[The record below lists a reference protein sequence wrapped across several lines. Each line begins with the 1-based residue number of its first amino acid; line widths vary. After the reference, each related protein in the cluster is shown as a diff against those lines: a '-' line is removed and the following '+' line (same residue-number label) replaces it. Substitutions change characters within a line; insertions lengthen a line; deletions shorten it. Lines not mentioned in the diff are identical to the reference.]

1 MAQLS
6 LGGLGGIVLAPDV
19 LEEQRGAWCSPPEYT
34 AAATERGPFDVDPFT
49 NPRST
54 LAAIHKCMLER
65 GDDGF
70 GLDKR
75 DTPGTYYIKRHSGG
89 VARVDCTQCYGG
101 GRVLG
106 ADLEPTECH
115 LCCDGGYYAANA
127 ETTVWIQPPYDL
139 VLEALAH
146 YGHTR
151 FVALLRLDTS
161 TVWFQL
167 LYAGITEADLANPET
182 RARLTKALKTEL
194 APRPPLC
201 EVVMVPK
208 SDRLEFVPP
217 PGVKASS
224 NPFPHGL
231 YYARAA
237 DVTEAVKALCYA
249 WPTPR
254 YPWSE
259 DPLGLGAQLGRRLWR
274 VFEHPVPSARPVT
287 AVHLALVVGTGTA
300 DVPACGLPVYPRQSA
315 PLGGLVTAC
324 TRCLALSEL
333 GS

>member
-54 LAAIHKCMLER
+54 LEAQYKCMLER

-70 GLDKR
+70 GLDRR
-75 DTPGTYYIKRHSGG
+75 DVPGTFYVKPSGI
-89 VARVDCTQCYGG
+89 VQADCLKCYGG

-106 ADLEPTECH
+106 NDLEPTACPA
-115 LCCDGGYYAANA
+115 CNNGYHVAT
-127 ETTVWIQPPYDL
+127 ERTRVWIQPPYDL

-161 TVWFQL
+161 TEWFEQL
-167 LYAGITEADLANPET
+167 WNLS
-182 RARLTKALKTEL
+182 
-194 APRPPLC
+194 
-201 EVVMVPK
+201 EVIMVPK
-208 SDRLEFVPP
+208 RDRLEFVPP

-231 YYARAA
+231 YYKRAE
-237 DVTEAVKALCYA
+237 DVPNAIRALCYP
-249 WPTPR
+249 WPCPA
-254 YPWSE
+254 YPWAS
-259 DPLGLGAQLGRRLWR
+259 DPLGLRGSAAHQ
-274 VFEHPVPSARPVT
+274 PVRWQAYTHVPATAKERPTTALHVA
-287 AVHLALVVGTGTA
+287 AVHGGAVAST
-300 DVPACGLPVYPRQSA
+300 PACGNPVAVHTQSA
-315 PLGGLVTAC
+315 GGLQGIALAC
-324 TRCLALSEL
+324 TVCLRMTERAA
-333 GS
+333 